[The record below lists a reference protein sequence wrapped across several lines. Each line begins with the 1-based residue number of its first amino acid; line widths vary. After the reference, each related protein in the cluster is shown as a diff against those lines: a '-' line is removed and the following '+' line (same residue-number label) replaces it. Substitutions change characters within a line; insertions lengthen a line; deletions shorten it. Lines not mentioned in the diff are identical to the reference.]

1 MNTEKNN
8 ICNNTESTIYKNK
21 TTKQIPASMR
31 PYEKFL
37 SFGPESL
44 SDAELLAVIIKTGTE
59 GISSVELAARILE
72 EAGCDGTARG
82 LVGITM
88 NKLTK
93 MRGIGR
99 VKALQI
105 LAVVE
110 LSRRI
115 AKSCAYTRLDFHN
128 PESVAGYYM
137 EDLRHAK
144 REKLIA
150 VMLDTKLR
158 MIGDETISCGT
169 VNASIVS
176 PREIF
181 LAAMRLDAVYIVI
194 IHNHPSGDP
203 TPSRND
209 IAITKRI
216 QLSGQLLGITLIDH
230 IIIGD
235 NRFISLKDSGFMNLN
250 E

>member
-1 MNTEKNN
+1 MNKMNTENN
-8 ICNNTESTIYKNK
+8 IYSSK
-21 TTKQIPASMR
+21 TTKEIPASMR
-31 PYEKFL
+31 PYEKFI
-37 SFGPESL
+37 SFGPASL
-44 SDAELLAVIIKTGTE
+44 SDAELLAVIIKTGTK
-59 GISSVELAARILE
+59 GTSSIELAARIL
-72 EAGCDGTARG
+72 AGASKDGDING

-88 NKLTK
+88 NRL
-93 MRGIGR
+93 MQIRGIGR

-105 LAVVE
+105 LAVLE

-115 AKSCAYTRLDFHN
+115 SKSKAQTKLDFN
-128 PESVAGYYM
+128 RPESIAGYYM
-137 EDLRHAK
+137 EDLRHAR
-144 REKLIA
+144 REQLIA

-158 MIGDETISCGT
+158 MLGDEVISSGT

-181 LAAMRLDAVYIVI
+181 MAAMKLDAVYIVI

-203 TPSRND
+203 TPSHND
-209 IAITKRI
+209 IAVTKRI
-216 QLSGQLLGITLIDH
+216 MLAGQLIGITLIDH

-235 NRFISLKDSGFMNLN
+235 NRFISLKDSGLMNLN

>member
-1 MNTEKNN
+1 
-8 ICNNTESTIYKNK
+8 
-21 TTKQIPASMR
+21 MR

-37 SFGPESL
+37 SFGPNAL
-44 SDAELLAVIIKTGTE
+44 SDAELLAVIIKTGTS
-59 GISSVELAARILE
+59 GISSIELAARILE
-72 EAGCDGTARG
+72 TASDTGTADG
-82 LVGITM
+82 LVG
-88 NKLTK
+88 LTLNRLTQ
-93 MRGIGR
+93 MRGIGK

-115 AKSCAYTRLDFHN
+115 AKSSAHTKLDFNH
-128 PESVAGYYM
+128 PASIAGYYM

-144 REKLIA
+144 REQLIA

-158 MIGDETISCGT
+158 LIGDEVISCGT

-176 PREIF
+176 PREVF
-181 LAAMRLDAVYIVI
+181 LAAMKLDAVYIVI

-209 IAITKRI
+209 IAITRRL